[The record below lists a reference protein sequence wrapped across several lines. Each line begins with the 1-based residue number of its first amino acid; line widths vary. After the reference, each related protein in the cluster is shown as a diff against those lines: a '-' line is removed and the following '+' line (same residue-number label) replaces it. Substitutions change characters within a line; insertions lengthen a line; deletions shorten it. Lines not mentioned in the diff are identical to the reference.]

1 MDVPRRRDFRGAFRA
16 KPEDTVRDAIAHHRA
31 LRDRE
36 ELRAKGGAKRATPA
50 LAKKAAPRKTA
61 EETRRAQFA
70 EGLARAAFGRFYRKA
85 RPK

>member
-1 MDVPRRRDFRGAFRA
+1 MDFRRRRDFRGAFRA
-16 KPEDTVRDAIAHHRA
+16 TPEEILRDAIAQHKA

-36 ELRAKGGAKRATPA
+36 QLRTKP
-50 LAKKAAPRKTA
+50 AAPAPVKKPRRTV

-70 EGLARAAFGRFYRKA
+70 EGMARAAFGRFYPKE